1 MAKST
6 TLINEYAEGG
16 AADGETNLIA
26 ALEVAANTELKITDM
41 EVNGDSAAWFWIS
54 TDVAGVVAGHIFKV
68 YLAAAGAIPFALET
82 PVYIDGG
89 DSGVNVY
96 VHYDTGNLGTLFTAG
111 YQAELLS

>member
-6 TLINEYAEGG
+6 TLINQYNAGG

-26 ALEVAANTELKITDM
+26 ALNVAANTELRITDM
-41 EVNGDSAAWFWIS
+41 EVNGDSAAWFWLS
-54 TDVAGVVAGHIFKV
+54 TDVAGVAGGHFFNI
-68 YLAAAGAIPFALET
+68 YLAAAGSIPFALES
-82 PVYIDGG
+82 PLLIDGG